1 MRKTVVLV
9 ALAIVVGAGIA
20 WAHSDRGIRELLN
33 GVQEVPVVSTTGS
46 GTFQAVM
53 NRDEDEIEYT
63 LTFQQLEGDV
73 TQSHI
78 HIGPSQNTGP
88 IVLWLCQTAGSPSP
102 TPLTTPQCANVADAA
117 SRRANTVTGVL
128 RASDVRPLLTNGI
141 GNGTAA
147 NEFAEVIA
155 LIRAG
160 KTYVN
165 VHSSMSPGGEIR
177 SQIEG
182 QHDH

>member
-9 ALAIVVGAGIA
+9 ALTMVVGAGIA
-20 WAHSDRGIRELLN
+20 WAHSDRRIREFLN

-46 GTFQAVM
+46 GTFEAVI

-63 LTFQQLEGDV
+63 LTFTQLEGDV

-88 IVLWLCQTAGSPSP
+88 IVLWLCQTAASPAP
-102 TPLTTPQCANVADAA
+102 AGTPPQCSNVADAD
-117 SRRANTVTGVL
+117 SRRTNTVTGVL
-128 RASDVRPLLTNGI
+128 RASDVRPLPTNGI

-177 SQIEG
+177 SQIED

>member
-88 IVLWLCQTAGSPSP
+88 IVLWLCQTAASPAP
-102 TPLTTPQCANVADAA
+102 AGTTPPQCANVADAA

>member
-1 MRKTVVLV
+1 M
-9 ALAIVVGAGIA
+9 
-20 WAHSDRGIRELLN
+20 
-33 GVQEVPVVSTTGS
+33 
-46 GTFQAVM
+46 
-53 NRDEDEIEYT
+53 
-63 LTFQQLEGDV
+63 
-73 TQSHI
+73 
-78 HIGPSQNTGP
+78 
-88 IVLWLCQTAGSPSP
+88 
-102 TPLTTPQCANVADAA
+102 
-117 SRRANTVTGVL
+117 
-128 RASDVRPLLTNGI
+128 RPLLTNGI

>member
-1 MRKTVVLV
+1 MRKTIVLV

-46 GTFQAVM
+46 GTFEAVI

-78 HIGPSQNTGP
+78 HIGPAQNSGG
-88 IVLWLCQTAGSPSP
+88 IVLWLCQTIANPAPAG
-102 TPLTTPQCANVADAA
+102 TTPPPCFNAGDSA
-117 SRRANTVTGVL
+117 RANTVTGVL
-128 RASDVRPLLTNGI
+128 RASDVRVLPANGI
-141 GNGTAA
+141 ATD
-147 NEFAEVIA
+147 EFAEVIK

-165 VHSSMSPGGEIR
+165 VHSLKFGAGEIR
-177 SQIEG
+177 SQIEQ